1 MVKLL
6 PQSRFEAEQF
16 GIDVVIDCTGVPKA
30 LENIFPYLARGAK
43 VLIFGCAPTGKGM
56 NICPEEIFA
65 KELIIMGTM
74 IQPFTYPRSVAL
86 AKNLGDKYLSL
97 ERLGIAVYR
106 MKDYQSAI
114 ERLKRGE
121 ISKVMFQLN

>member
-1 MVKLL
+1 
-6 PQSRFEAEQF
+6 
-16 GIDVVIDCTGVPKA
+16 
-30 LENIFPYLARGAK
+30 
-43 VLIFGCAPTGKGM
+43 M

-86 AKNLGDKYLSL
+86 AKNLGSRYLSCD
-97 ERLGIAVYR
+97 RLGIEVYR